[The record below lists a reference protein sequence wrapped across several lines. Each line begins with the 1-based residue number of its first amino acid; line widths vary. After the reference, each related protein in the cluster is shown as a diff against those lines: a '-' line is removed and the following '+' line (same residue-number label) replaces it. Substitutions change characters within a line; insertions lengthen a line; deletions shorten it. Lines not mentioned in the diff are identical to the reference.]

1 MNKLQGLKAFGG
13 KHKVGALRRT
23 PIHSIPRPW
32 IYFPR
37 SGITVHAGRLSSPSV
52 VTSQT
57 HMHELD
63 EPLRE
68 LIPRLRRFAVSLTR
82 NASSADDLV
91 QATLERAITRWADK
105 RIEGDLRAWLFSIL
119 YRQFLDAHRR
129 TRRYARMLEFFTG
142 RDDAQPSVER
152 TVIAQATLQAFD
164 QLNTEQRALLLWVSV
179 EGLSYK
185 EVAQIL
191 EVPIGTVMSRLSR
204 ARQALRQLSDGDIA
218 SPSLR
223 ILK

>member
-1 MNKLQGLKAFGG
+1 
-13 KHKVGALRRT
+13 
-23 PIHSIPRPW
+23 
-32 IYFPR
+32 
-37 SGITVHAGRLSSPSV
+37 
-52 VTSQT
+52 
-57 HMHELD
+57 MHELD

-91 QATLERAITRWADK
+91 QLTLERAITRWADK

-129 TRRYARMLEFFTG
+129 TRRYARMLAFFTG
-142 RDDAQPSVER
+142 REDVQPSVER
-152 TVIAQATLQAFD
+152 TVIAQSTLQAFD

-185 EVAQIL
+185 EVAEIL
-191 EVPIGTVMSRLSR
+191 DVPLGTVMSRLSR
-204 ARQALRQLSDGDIA
+204 ARQALRQLSDGEIA

>member
-1 MNKLQGLKAFGG
+1 
-13 KHKVGALRRT
+13 
-23 PIHSIPRPW
+23 
-32 IYFPR
+32 
-37 SGITVHAGRLSSPSV
+37 
-52 VTSQT
+52 
-57 HMHELD
+57 MHELD
-63 EPLRE
+63 EQLRE

-82 NASSADDLV
+82 NTSSADDLV
-91 QATLERAITRWADK
+91 QSTLERAITRWADK
-105 RIEGDLRAWLFSIL
+105 RSEGDLRAWLFSIL

-129 TRRYARMLEFFTG
+129 SRRYARMLEFFTG
-142 RDDAQPSVER
+142 RDDAHPSAER
-152 TVIAQATLQAFD
+152 SVMAQSTLQAFD

-185 EVAQIL
+185 EVADIL
-191 EVPIGTVMSRLSR
+191 DVPLGTVMSRLSR

>member
-1 MNKLQGLKAFGG
+1 M
-13 KHKVGALRRT
+13 
-23 PIHSIPRPW
+23 
-32 IYFPR
+32 
-37 SGITVHAGRLSSPSV
+37 HA
-52 VTSQT
+52 
-57 HMHELD
+57 LD
-63 EPLRE
+63 EQLRE

-82 NASSADDLV
+82 NASNADDLV
-91 QATLERAITRWADK
+91 QSTLERAITRWADK
-105 RIEGDLRAWLFSIL
+105 RLEGDVRAWLFSIL

-152 TVIAQATLQAFD
+152 TVIAQSTLQAFD

-185 EVAQIL
+185 EVAEIL
-191 EVPIGTVMSRLSR
+191 DVPVGTVMSRLSR
-204 ARQALRQLSDGDIA
+204 ARQALRQLSDGEIA

-223 ILK
+223 RLK